1 MSAAREPADDEKAME
16 HTEAHQGRPP
26 DKLGWGNGEE
36 GVYSDFTPV
45 YTSEVLW
52 TGEDMLAEAEFID

>member
-1 MSAAREPADDEKAME
+1 ME